1 MSKVESVVLG
11 EVKLSD
17 SASVKVSRFKGNDGR
32 DRIDIRL
39 FVAGEKYSGATR
51 KGVTVPADKVPELV
65 KVLSS
70 VN

>member
-1 MSKVESVVLG
+1 MSKIECVVLG

-39 FVAGEKYSGATR
+39 FVAGEKYSGATK
-51 KGVTVPADKVPELV
+51 KGVTIPADKVPELV

>member
-1 MSKVESVVLG
+1 MSKVESIVLG

-51 KGVTVPADKVPELV
+51 KGVTIPVDKLLELV
-65 KVLSS
+65 KVLSDTK
-70 VN
+70 